1 MKQIKIFLADDHPVV
16 RDGLKAILSTQAD
29 FEVVGEA
36 NNGEEALKLLPDSQ
50 PDLLLLDLEMPV
62 MDGLTLI
69 KSLPASLAKLKILVF
84 TVFDTDER
92 IVQAIKAGAKGYLL
106 KGAAREELFNAI
118 RVVHAGGSLLQA
130 NIANKLFDHIS
141 QNTAALSPREL
152 EVLQHLSKGLTNAE
166 IAAELFLSER
176 TIKFHVS
183 AILGKLEVK
192 TRTQAVQVAL
202 KKGIISLN

>member
-36 NNGEEALKLLPDSQ
+36 NNGQEALKLLHDLQ

-69 KSLPASLAKLKILVF
+69 KNLPTSLANLKILVF

-141 QNTAALSPREL
+141 QNKAALSPREL

>member
-36 NNGEEALKLLPDSQ
+36 NNGQEALKLLPDLQ
-50 PDLLLLDLEMPV
+50 PDILLLDLEMPV

-69 KSLPASLAKLKILVF
+69 KSLPDSLVHLKTLVF

-118 RVVHAGGSLLQA
+118 RVVNAGGSLLQA
-130 NIANKLFDHIS
+130 DIAHKLFDHIS

-152 EVLQHLSKGLTNAE
+152 EVLQQLSKGLTNAE
-166 IAAELFLSER
+166 IATALFLSER

-183 AILGKLEVK
+183 AILGKLDVK

-202 KKGIISLN
+202 KKGIISL